1 MFSEGLKVKEL
12 KFEGK
17 GVFHYINELDPFT
30 FNELIS
36 VDSLQLGFD
45 ILHGE
50 KLVTPYIVNIFNH
63 SDKEYALNEIG
74 KVINMMF
81 RNKWDKLINVYENEI
96 NLNTYQLLSV
106 NEETITGSNTNTKEN
121 NSENE
126 RLNQKSSFDSNV
138 LVDDDKEINT
148 ENNTV
153 TDTGSSENVI
163 SSSKEV
169 TGNISN
175 RLDDV
180 LKFTNLLNKTVIND
194 IIYTDVKQFI
204 GLSIY

>member
-1 MFSEGLKVKEL
+1 MISEGLKVKDL
-12 KFEGK
+12 KYEGK
-17 GVFHYINELDPFT
+17 GVFYYINENKPFT
-30 FNELIS
+30 FTELIS
-36 VDSLQLGFD
+36 IESLQLGFD

-50 KLVTPYIVNIFNH
+50 KLVTPYIANMFN
-63 SDKEYALNEIG
+63 STDYENSLNEIG
-74 KVINMMF
+74 KVINVMF

-106 NEETITGSNTNTKEN
+106 NEETIKGSNTNTKEN

-126 RLNQKSSFDSNV
+126 RLIQKSSFDSDV
-138 LVDDDKEINT
+138 LVDDDKETNN
-148 ENNTV
+148 ENSTV
-153 TDTGSSENVI
+153 TDTGESENII

-175 RLDDV
+175 RLDDI
-180 LKFTNLLNKTVIND
+180 LKFTELLNKTVVRD

>member
-1 MFSEGLKVKEL
+1 MFNEGLKL
-12 KFEGK
+12 KDLKYEDK
-17 GVFHYINELDPFT
+17 GVFYYINELKPFT

-45 ILHGE
+45 MLHGE
-50 KLVTPYIVNIFNH
+50 KLVTPYIVNIFNN

-74 KVINMMF
+74 KIINMMF
-81 RNKWDKLINVYENEI
+81 RDKWDKLINVYENEI

-121 NSENE
+121 NTENE
-126 RLNQKSSFDSNV
+126 RLNLKSSFDSDV
-138 LVDDDKEINT
+138 LVDDDKEVNT

-153 TDTGSSENVI
+153 KDTGSSTNTV
-163 SSSKEV
+163 SSSKEIK
-169 TGNISN
+169 GNISN
-175 RLDDV
+175 RLDDI

-194 IIYTDVKQFI
+194 IIYTDVKEFI

>member
-1 MFSEGLKVKEL
+1 MKLKDL
-12 KFEGK
+12 KYEGK
-17 GVFHYINELDPFT
+17 GVFYYINENKPFT
-30 FNELIS
+30 FTELIS
-36 VDSLQLGFD
+36 VESLQLGFD

-50 KLVTPYIVNIFNH
+50 KLVTPYIANMFN
-63 SDKEYALNEIG
+63 SNDYENSLNEIG

-121 NSENE
+121 KSDNE
-126 RLNQKSSFDSNV
+126 RLIQKSSFDSDV
-138 LVDDDKEINT
+138 LVDDDKETNN
-148 ENNTV
+148 ENSTV
-153 TDTGSSENVI
+153 TDTGETENKV

-175 RLDDV
+175 RLDDI
-180 LKFTNLLNKTVIND
+180 LKFTELLNKTVVRD

>member
-1 MFSEGLKVKEL
+1 MINEGLKVKDL
-12 KFEGK
+12 KYEGK
-17 GVFHYINELDPFT
+17 GVFYYINENKPFT
-30 FNELIS
+30 FTELITT
-36 VDSLQLGFD
+36 DSLQLGFD

-50 KLVTPYIVNIFNH
+50 KLVTPYISDMFN
-63 SDKEYALNEIG
+63 SDDKEHSLIEIG

-96 NLNTYQLLSV
+96 NLNTYQLLSI
-106 NEETITGSNTNTKEN
+106 NEETITGSSTNTKDN

-126 RLNQKSSFDSNV
+126 RLIQKSSFDSDV
-138 LVDDDKEINT
+138 LVDDDRETNN
-148 ENNTV
+148 ENSTV
-153 TDTGSSENVI
+153 TDTGETENKV

-175 RLDDV
+175 RLDDI
-180 LKFTNLLNKTVIND
+180 LKFTELLNKTVVRD